1 MSIGTNADWSQ
12 GTPTSTSGLFG
23 NLLKNF
29 LPTAAQAGLTYAAG
43 QRGIDDLKKYGLEL
57 RQGAE
62 QGAQQIMEG
71 STFKPFTVT
80 TGLSTAQ
87 TDPTGGYSLNL
98 SPEQQ
103 FYQDELFRTGAGMLQ
118 SATGDQTSREQQ
130 VFDRMQAMMA
140 PQQERERL
148 ALEER
153 LQGQGRLGVRTS
165 MFGGTP
171 EQFAMSKAQEEAKN
185 TAAIQAMQQAMAQQ
199 GQEAQI
205 GSGLFQMGYLPTQ
218 QAMASLA
225 PGINMADIAGALQRQ
240 GIQASTALQQSG
252 LESDVGMRAAA
263 SAAEQNMYQTL
274 LNISSNALGTSSG
287 QESQQGI
294 LSAIAELFKGLGR

>member
-43 QRGIDDLKKYGLEL
+43 QQGIDDLKKYGLEL

-71 STFKPFTVT
+71 STFRPFTVT

-98 SPEQQ
+98 SPQQQ
-103 FYQDELFRTGAGMLQ
+103 FYQDELFGTAAGMLQ
-118 SATGDQTSREQQ
+118 RATGDQTSREQQ

-205 GSGLFQMGYLPTQ
+205 GQGLFQMGYLPTQ

>member
-1 MSIGTNADWSQ
+1 MS
-12 GTPTSTSGLFG
+12 TSLSGLFG
-23 NLLKNF
+23 NLLKDY

-43 QRGIDDLKKYGLEL
+43 QQGIKDLKSYGREL

-71 STFKPFTVT
+71 STFRPFTVT

-98 SPEQQ
+98 SPQQQ
-103 FYQDELFRTGAGMLQ
+103 FYQDELFGTAAGMLQ
-118 SATGDQTSREQQ
+118 SATRDQTSREQQ

-171 EQFAMSKAQEEAKN
+171 EQFAMSKAQEEARN
-185 TAAIQAMQQAMAQQ
+185 TAAIQAMQLTMAQQ

-205 GSGLFQMGYLPTQ
+205 GQGLFQMGYLPTQ

-240 GIQASTALQQSG
+240 GIQAGTAMQQSG
-252 LESDVGMRAAA
+252 LESDVGLRAAA
-263 SAAEQNMYQTL
+263 SAAEQNMFQTL
-274 LNISSNALGTSSG
+274 LNISSQALGVNQG
-287 QESQQGI
+287 QQSQQGM
-294 LSAIAELFKGLGR
+294 LSSLADLIKGLGR

>member
-1 MSIGTNADWSQ
+1 MSIGTNADWSS
-12 GTPTSTSGLFG
+12 GTPTATGGLW
-23 NLLKNF
+23 NLLQNF

-43 QRGIDDLKKYGLEL
+43 QQGIKDLQSYGREL

-71 STFKPFTVT
+71 STFRPFTVT

-103 FYQDELFRTGAGMLQ
+103 FYQDELFGTAAGMLQ
-118 SATGDQTSREQQ
+118 RATEDQTTREQK

-240 GIQASTALQQSG
+240 GIQAGTALQQSG
-252 LESDVGMRAAA
+252 LESDVGLRAAA
-263 SAAEQNMYQTL
+263 SAAEQNMFQTL
-274 LNISSNALGTSSG
+274 LNISSQALGVNQG
-287 QESQQGI
+287 QQSQQGM
-294 LSAIAELFKGLGR
+294 LSSLADLIKGLGR

>member
-1 MSIGTNADWSQ
+1 MDEFLKSLLGSGGQ
-12 GTPTSTSGLFG
+12 GGWLQQ
-23 NLLKNF
+23 L
-29 LPTAAQAGLTYAAG
+29 AQAGLTYGAG
-43 QRGIDDLKKYGLEL
+43 QQGIKDLQGYGREL

-71 STFKPFTVT
+71 STFRPFTVT

-103 FYQDELFRTGAGMLQ
+103 FYQDELFGTAAGMLQ
-118 SATGDQTSREQQ
+118 RATGDQTSREQQ

>member
-1 MSIGTNADWSQ
+1 MDEFLKSLLGSDGQ
-12 GTPTSTSGLFG
+12 GGWLQQ
-23 NLLKNF
+23 L
-29 LPTAAQAGLTYAAG
+29 AQAGLTYGAG
-43 QRGIDDLKKYGLEL
+43 QQGIKDLQGYGREL

-62 QGAQQIMEG
+62 QGAQQIIEG
-71 STFKPFTVT
+71 STFRPFTVT

-103 FYQDELFRTGAGMLQ
+103 FYQDELFGTAAGMLQ
-118 SATGDQTSREQQ
+118 RATEDQTTREQK

-240 GIQASTALQQSG
+240 GIQAGTAMQQSG
-252 LESDVGMRAAA
+252 LESDVGLRAAA
-263 SAAEQNMYQTL
+263 SAAEQNMFQTL
-274 LNISSNALGTSSG
+274 LNISSQALGVNQG
-287 QESQQGI
+287 QQSQQGM
-294 LSAIAELFKGLGR
+294 LSSLADLIKGLGR

>member
-1 MSIGTNADWSQ
+1 MDEFLKSLLGSDGQ
-12 GTPTSTSGLFG
+12 GGWLQQ
-23 NLLKNF
+23 L
-29 LPTAAQAGLTYAAG
+29 AQAGLTYGAG
-43 QRGIDDLKKYGLEL
+43 QQGIKDLQGYGREL

-71 STFKPFTVT
+71 STFRPFTVT

-103 FYQDELFRTGAGMLQ
+103 FYQDELFGTAAGMLQ
-118 SATGDQTSREQQ
+118 RATGDQTSREQQ

-240 GIQASTALQQSG
+240 GIQAGTALQQSG
-252 LESDVGMRAAA
+252 LESDVGLRAAA
-263 SAAEQNMYQTL
+263 SAAEQNMFQTL
-274 LNISSNALGTSSG
+274 LNISSQALGVNQG
-287 QESQQGI
+287 QQSQQGM
-294 LSAIAELFKGLGR
+294 LSSLADLIKGLGR

>member
-1 MSIGTNADWSQ
+1 MSSILDRFIGSGGFLSQ
-12 GTPTSTSGLFG
+12 MMQG
-23 NLLKNF
+23 
-29 LPTAAQAGLTYAAG
+29 GLTYGAN
-43 QRGIDDLKKYGLEL
+43 QKGIDDLKGYGREL
-57 RQGAE
+57 RSGAE

-98 SPEQQ
+98 TPEQQ
-103 FYQDELFRTGAGMLQ
+103 FYQDELFGTAAGMLQ
-118 SATGDQTSREQQ
+118 RGTEDQTTREQK
-130 VFDRMQAMMA
+130 VFDRMQAMMS

-148 ALEER
+148 QLEER

-171 EQFAMSKAQEEAKN
+171 EQLALSQAQEEARN
-185 TAAIQAMQQAMAQQ
+185 MAAIQSMQQAMAQQ
-199 GQEAQI
+199 AQDTQI

-218 QAMASLA
+218 QAMASLS

-240 GIQASTALQQSG
+240 GVQAGTALQQTG
-252 LESDVGMRAAA
+252 LESDVGLRAAA
-263 SAAEQNMYQTL
+263 SAAEQRMFDTILGLSGQ
-274 LNISSNALGTSSG
+274 ALGTGTG
-287 QESQQGI
+287 QESQQNI
-294 LSAIAELFKGLGR
+294 LSTIADLLRGMK